1 MLVQRNEGSATLLGN
16 GKVLFTGG
24 IDTSGGYIATAELF
38 DPSTGTFS
46 GTGSMSA
53 ARAYHTA
60 SLLNSGTV
68 FIAGGY
74 NGTLTLSS
82 TEIYDPTNGIFT
94 PAGSLFTGRNAH
106 ASTVLPSG
114 KVLVSGGESQ
124 TGYLDSGEIFD
135 PASGVFV
142 MPGILGTLHYPG
154 PGVGHTATLL
164 GTGQVLIAGGLFRG
178 IALAGAELFVPQQ

>member
-1 MLVQRNEGSATLLGN
+1 M
-16 GKVLFTGG
+16 
-24 IDTSGGYIATAELF
+24 
-38 DPSTGTFS
+38 ST
-46 GTGSMSA
+46 

-60 SLLNSGTV
+60 SLLNNGTV

-82 TEIYDPTNGIFT
+82 TEIYGPSSGAFT

-106 ASTVLPSG
+106 AATVLPSG

-124 TGYLDSGEIFD
+124 AGYLNSGEIFD
-135 PASGVFV
+135 PTSGTFV

-154 PGVGHTATLL
+154 PGVSHTAVLM
-164 GTGQVLIAGGLFRG
+164 GNGQVLIVGGFFRD
-178 IALAGAELFVPQQ
+178 LPLLGAELFLPQQ